1 MKPPAVE
8 VQFGCGN
15 KINTFAGGHGKWAVG
30 GKGETSAYLGEGGCH
45 PCKVHFSNINFVLSS
60 PETFICHC
68 LPRDRILER
77 LRESSD
83 RRTPVPD
90 PLNEDDEE
98 AVRIIRTRREE
109 REKEKEKDR
118 EEREKAR
125 LLRREEEA
133 KERKRRREEKMSEA
147 ETITKVARE
156 LIGVREEEKLKSYN
170 AFLPAGVLV
179 VPPGGTVTAMLKV
192 PGLKPRMAEVK
203 DKSGIIEQRDEL
215 KDATV
220 LATSSLIVQPR
231 DSMFPGI
238 EVTLTS
244 NDTSKELS
252 LDSKIVNYAVATV
265 KI

>member
-1 MKPPAVE
+1 MGSGQWGARERLQLIWEKEGVILARYVNLFLSW
-8 VQFGCGN
+8 QGAFFS
-15 KINTFAGGHGKWAVG
+15 TF
-30 GKGETSAYLGEGGCH
+30 
-45 PCKVHFSNINFVLSS
+45 N
-60 PETFICHC
+60 CHC
-68 LPRDRILER
+68 LNRDRILER

-109 REKEKEKDR
+109 REKEREKDR

-125 LLRREEEA
+125 MLRREEEA

-147 ETITKVARE
+147 ETINKVARE
-156 LIGVREEEKLKSYN
+156 LMGVREEEKLKSYN

-192 PGLKPRMAEVK
+192 PGLKPRMAEVI
-203 DKSGIIEQRDEL
+203 DKPGILEQKEEL
-215 KDATV
+215 KDATIS
-220 LATSSLIVQPR
+220 ATSSLIVQPR

-244 NDTSKELS
+244 NDPSKELA